1 MARNRYHVA
10 KGEKHMS
17 SIATTQI
24 PVIEC
29 RGSAHQ
35 IGRLHGELARDLIA
49 LGLGRWRENLAAK
62 RGDVDRYIA
71 DLLART
77 SFIPAIEEHA
87 PAVLDELR
95 GIAEGSSQPFEL
107 ILAYNLMDEEWSFR
121 TDRLDGVAPG
131 CTVVALAGR
140 AIAQTMDIPTIH
152 DGTQIV
158 LAVEPE
164 RGPAQR
170 LLSAAG
176 MLGLTGANNAGVGV
190 VVNNLNQLPSSAS
203 GLPVQVLTRRLLE
216 HGTAAE
222 AARWVESIPHAVGQ
236 HYLIADSTE
245 TISLEGSGAGV
256 ARVPVADSYVHAN
269 HPLASAGS
277 RPDTDRIEFLSN
289 THVRYDRAQSLVD
302 AAADQAG
309 LERILEDREAPISCE
324 RKEGFMTF
332 GGISIGL
339 TTPPT
344 MRVTAGPPH
353 ESAWIDVSW
362 N

>member
-1 MARNRYHVA
+1 S
-10 KGEKHMS
+10 G
-17 SIATTQI
+17 
-24 PVIEC
+24 
-29 RGSAHQ
+29 
-35 IGRLHGELARDLIA
+35 
-49 LGLGRWRENLAAK
+49 
-62 RGDVDRYIA
+62 
-71 DLLART
+71 
-77 SFIPAIEEHA
+77 
-87 PAVLDELR
+87 
-95 GIAEGSSQPFEL
+95 QPFDL

-131 CTVVALAGR
+131 CTVVALAGK

-176 MLGLTGANNAGVGV
+176 MLGLTGANNDGVGV

-256 ARVPVADSYVHAN
+256 DRVPVADNYVHAN

>member
-1 MARNRYHVA
+1 
-10 KGEKHMS
+10 MS
-17 SIATTQI
+17 SIATQI

-29 RGSAHQ
+29 RGSAHE
-35 IGRLHGELARDLIA
+35 IGRMHGEAACDLIA
-49 LGLGRWRENLAAK
+49 LGIGRWRENLTAQ
-62 RGDVDRYIA
+62 RGDVDAYIGG
-71 DLLART
+71 LLART
-77 SFIPAIEEHA
+77 SFIPAIEQHA

-95 GIAEGSSQPFEL
+95 GIAEGSGQPFDL

-131 CTVVALAGR
+131 CTAVAVAGK

-158 LAVEPE
+158 LAIDPE

-176 MLGLTGANNAGVGV
+176 MLGLTGANSAGVGV

-216 HGTAAE
+216 HETAAE

-236 HYLIADSTE
+236 HYLIADSAE

-256 ARVPVADSYVHAN
+256 ARVPVTERYVHAN
-269 HPLASAGS
+269 HPLASVGS
-277 RPDTDRIEFLSN
+277 RPETDRIEFLSN
-289 THVRYDRAQSLVD
+289 THTRYDRAQSLVG
-302 AAADQAG
+302 AASDQAD
-309 LERILEDREAPISCE
+309 LERILEDCEAPISCE

-353 ESAWIDVSW
+353 ETTWVDVSW